1 MRGIIFAVLTLVV
14 GALIGI
20 GLEKLASFL
29 PQQMDVALT
38 RVYGLGVHPLSLHVS
53 ICGIIGLVL
62 GYIIISKFVKK

>member
-14 GALIGI
+14 GALIGL

-29 PQQMDVALT
+29 PQQLDAALT
-38 RVYGLGVHPLSLHVS
+38 RVYGVGIHPLSLHVS

>member
-29 PQQMDVALT
+29 PQQLDAALT
-38 RVYGLGVHPLSLHVS
+38 RVYGLGVHPLSLHVT

>member
-29 PQQMDVALT
+29 PQQLDAALT
-38 RVYGLGVHPLSLHVS
+38 RVYGLGVHPLSLHVTS
-53 ICGIIGLVL
+53 CGIIGLVL

>member
-14 GALIGI
+14 GALIGL

-29 PQQMDVALT
+29 PQQLDAALT
-38 RVYGLGVHPLSLHVS
+38 RVYGLGVHPLSLHVT

>member
-14 GALIGI
+14 GALIGL
-20 GLEKLASFL
+20 GLEKLAAFL
-29 PQQMDVALT
+29 PQQMDAALT
-38 RVYGLGVHPLSLHVS
+38 RVYGLGIHPLSLHVS

>member
-14 GALIGI
+14 GALIGL
-20 GLEKLASFL
+20 GLDKLASFL
-29 PQQMDVALT
+29 PQQMDAALT
-38 RVYGLGVHPLSLHVS
+38 RVYGLGVHPLSLHVT

>member
-1 MRGIIFAVLTLVV
+1 MRGIIFAVLTSVV

-29 PQQMDVALT
+29 PQQMDAALT
-38 RVYGLGVHPLSLHVS
+38 RVYGLGVHPLSLHVT
-53 ICGIIGLVL
+53 ICGIIVLVL

>member
-1 MRGIIFAVLTLVV
+1 MRGIIFAVLTSVV

-29 PQQMDVALT
+29 PQQMDAALT
-38 RVYGLGVHPLSLHVS
+38 RVYGLGVHPLSLHVT

>member
-14 GALIGI
+14 GALIGL

-29 PQQMDVALT
+29 PQQLDAALT
-38 RVYGLGVHPLSLHVS
+38 RVYGLGVHPLSLHVT
-53 ICGIIGLVL
+53 ICGAIGLVL